1 MKYFYYIFFSAVI
14 LSIIILYDSKTKEQ
28 FVNQCSNSNINNCS
42 NDFGPMDR
50 KNNLPSC
57 FYYDI
62 DQQNEQLYNA
72 LNRTA
77 TNLDRE
83 INRSLYI
90 DNRLSAIANDY
101 NTRLNQLMSGP
112 IVNGIKTN
120 LYNAAILLARAIENI
135 NTNVKNINIDQI
147 YNFNQND
154 MEKTIRLAIELHIQN
169 VFNRLLQNANIN
181 FNDSVMRALTTDI
194 RNRISIPI
202 YNQFMR
208 KFNENSNRDIINI
221 LRKVIQDMR
230 IYEQIYCRVS
240 ELFSISN
247 PSIPTLSLTN
257 FPLIGSMPNWEMNI
271 NFNVTGGQ
279 GRWRALIGNM
289 YNNVNWRGWGV
300 WVSYNNNIHFSWQS
314 VTWFATPAFNVQ
326 LNVNYNLKVTMTST
340 SLTLVLTNL
349 NNNTTQTAT
358 NNSISGYV
366 IPTNGPVTIGGWIN
380 YSGENF
386 PGTISRITVT

>member
-1 MKYFYYIFFSAVI
+1 MNYYYYIFFSVAILIIVI
-14 LSIIILYDSKTKEQ
+14 LYNSQTKEH
-28 FVNQCSNSNINNCS
+28 FKNDCNNKTNCS
-42 NDFGPMDR
+42 SDFGPMDR
-50 KNNLPSC
+50 KKNLPSC

-77 TNLDRE
+77 TGLDKE
-83 INRSLYI
+83 INRSLNI
-90 DNRLSAIANDY
+90 DNRLSAIANEY
-101 NTRLNQLMSGP
+101 NTKLNLLMSGP

-120 LYNAAILLARAIENI
+120 IFNAAVLLARAIENSKI
-135 NTNVKNINIDQI
+135 NVNIDQI

-169 VFNRLLQNANIN
+169 VFNSLIQNANIN
-181 FNDSVMRALTTDI
+181 FNDSVMRALTVNI

-221 LRKVIQDMR
+221 LRNVIQDMK
-230 IYEQIYCRVS
+230 IYDKIYCSVS
-240 ELFSISN
+240 NLFSISN

-257 FPLIGSMPNWEMNI
+257 FPRLGSMPNWEMNI

-279 GRWRALIGNM
+279 GRWRALIGDM

-314 VTWFATPAFNVQ
+314 VTWFANPAFTVQ
-326 LNVNYNLKVTMTST
+326 LNVNYNLKITMTPT
-340 SLTLVLTNL
+340 SLNLVLTNL

-358 NNSISGYV
+358 NNSIRGYV
-366 IPTNGPVTIGGWIN
+366 MTTNGPVTIGGWIN

-386 PGTISRITVT
+386 PGTISRITVI